1 MANKNSSIRKM
12 TELALLIAIEL
23 VMKLIG
29 LGNVPIGP
37 LNMSFLTIPIAVGAI
52 LMGPSGG
59 AIMGGAYGLM
69 SFYDAITGPG
79 GMTAVFFQLDPINT
93 FILCVGA
100 RVLVGLCAGLIFQT
114 LHRVGKLKTV
124 IYFAAALAAPLLN
137 TFFFMGYIVLVF
149 YQTEYIQ
156 NLVSSL
162 GAANPLHFIVAL
174 VGIQGL
180 VEAVAC
186 SIVGGMV
193 SKNVAK
199 ALKR

>member
-1 MANKNSSIRKM
+1 MANKNSSIRRM

-29 LGNVPIGP
+29 LGTVPIGP

-69 SFYDAITGPG
+69 SFYDAITGAG

-100 RVLVGLCAGLIFQT
+100 RVLVGLCAGLLFKG
-114 LHRVGKLKTV
+114 LHKVDQKKTV
-124 IYFAAALAAPLLN
+124 SYFIASLSAPLLN

-156 NLVSSL
+156 NLVTSL
-162 GAANPLHFIVAL
+162 GAANPLHFIAAL
-174 VGIQGL
+174 VGVQGL

-186 SIVGGMV
+186 SIVGGIV

>member
-1 MANKNSSIRKM
+1 MANKNSSIRRM

-23 VMKLIG
+23 VMKLLG
-29 LGNVPIGP
+29 LGSVPFGP
-37 LNMSFLTIPIAVGAI
+37 LNMSFLTIPIAVGAM

-69 SFYDAITGPG
+69 SYYDAITGAG
-79 GMTAVFFQLDPINT
+79 NMTAIFFQLDPINT
-93 FILCVGA
+93 LILCFGT
-100 RVLVGLCAGLIFQT
+100 RILLGFYTGWLF
-114 LHRVGKLKTV
+114 KLLQKADKKNTAC
-124 IYFAAALAAPLLN
+124 YFISALAAPLLN
-137 TFFFMGYIVLVF
+137 TCFFMGYIVLVF

-156 NLVSSL
+156 NLVTSL

-186 SIVGGMV
+186 SVVGGIV
-193 SKNVAK
+193 SKNVSK

>member
-1 MANKNSSIRKM
+1 MANKNSSIRRM

-29 LGNVPIGP
+29 LGTVPIGP

-69 SFYDAITGPG
+69 SFYDAITGAG

-100 RVLVGLCAGLIFQT
+100 RVLVGLCAGLLFKGLRKVDKKNI
-114 LHRVGKLKTV
+114 VS
-124 IYFAAALAAPLLN
+124 YFIASLSAPLLN

-156 NLVSSL
+156 NLVTSL
-162 GAANPLHFIVAL
+162 GAANPLHFIAAL
-174 VGIQGL
+174 VGVQGL

-186 SIVGGMV
+186 SIVGGIV